1 MCDCG
6 PSTQEA
12 ITCGI
17 SGWMTGSLGS
27 QGVEA
32 CILTHLVHEGRVP
45 PVLTRLQNID
55 CEQSTGSPRDQCH
68 PAAAPGRQGRNCR
81 TRRQSGLGTVFW
93 KRRCSSWRQVE
104 GHTADRKGALRHD
117 HSSHCSVL
125 RMTGG
130 KRRAAQGWL
139 GSLSE
144 GLGLGVLFWCC
155 EDALSRL
162 CREGHVQICDLG
174 GPSGEGLAA
183 DDS

>member
-1 MCDCG
+1 MWRRASSLTWFTKGACHLC
-6 PSTQEA
+6 
-12 ITCGI
+12 
-17 SGWMTGSLGS
+17 SLGS
-27 QGVEA
+27 RILTVNRAQGV
-32 CILTHLVHEGRVP
+32 
-45 PVLTRLQNID
+45 
-55 CEQSTGSPRDQCH
+55 
-68 PAAAPGRQGRNCR
+68 PGTNATQPLPLADRGE
-81 TRRQSGLGTVFW
+81 TAGLGDRVAW
-93 KRRCSSWRQVE
+93 GRSSGRGAARAGQVE

-117 HSSHCSVL
+117 HSSHYSML

-162 CREGHVQICDLG
+162 CREGHVQIRDLG

-183 DDS
+183 DAS